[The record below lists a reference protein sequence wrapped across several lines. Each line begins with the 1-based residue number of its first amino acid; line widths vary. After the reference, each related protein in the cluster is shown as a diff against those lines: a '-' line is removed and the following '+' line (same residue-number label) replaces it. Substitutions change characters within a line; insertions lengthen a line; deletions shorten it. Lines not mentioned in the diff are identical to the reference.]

1 MENNNRLFFLDAYAL
16 IFRSF
21 YAFIRNPRYNSKG
34 LNTSA
39 IFGFT
44 NSLVEILQKEQPGH
58 IAVVFD
64 PDTPTFRNEIF
75 PDYKAN
81 REETPEDI
89 KKSVPYIKRII
100 EAFKIPIIQIDNYEA
115 DDVIGT
121 LARKAEKEGY
131 ITYMVTP
138 DKDYGQLV
146 SDKVFIYKPK
156 RAGNDIEILGKDE
169 ICEKY
174 KIKTPEQLIDIMGLW
189 GDTSDN
195 VPGVPGIGEKTAI
208 KLISEF
214 DSLENL
220 YDNLDKLKGKLK
232 EKLEDNKQ
240 QAFLSKK
247 LVAIAIKIPYSPD
260 WEQLRMAEPDHDQLA
275 KLFQDLEF
283 KGLKERIFPDQYQAK
298 ASAYQQGD
306 LFAEGGD
313 ISGGRPIAGDS
324 DVQKTATI
332 RSSEDGL
339 AEDQTISER
348 KELKNIDNTAH
359 SYQLVNDVNAMKMLA
374 DKISGKGECCFD
386 TETTSVDPM
395 KAELVGLALCFQK
408 GEAYYVPVT
417 ESKEEALDVMEN
429 FREVFENEKVLKIG
443 QNLNYDIQ
451 VLKNYDM
458 AVKGPLFDTMIAHY
472 LLHPELR
479 HNMTFISEQYLNYTP
494 VSIESLIGK
503 KGKDQKSMRSV
514 DMETQK
520 EYAGEDAD
528 VTFQLKEKLVQ
539 ALKEN
544 GLYPLY
550 ETIEMPLV
558 RVLVEMENTG
568 VRIDKDALQQ
578 YGEKLK
584 SEMNELE
591 EKIIGYAGQRFNVG
605 SPKQLGEVLFD
616 KMKIDQDAKRTKSKQ
631 YSTSEETLMKLK
643 DKHPVIP
650 LILEY
655 RSVKKLLSGYIEAL
669 PKLVHPGTGR
679 IHTSFNQTIAAT
691 GRLSST
697 NPNLQNIPIR
707 EERGRE
713 IRKAFVTLDEKSVLL
728 AADYSQIEL
737 RLMAHLSEDEGLI
750 EAFKQNEDIHT
761 STAAKI
767 HHISNDE
774 VTRDMRSQA
783 KTANFGIIYGISAFG
798 LSQRLNISRSEARQ
812 LIDSYFSS
820 YPKVK
825 QYMDQSIQTARDKG
839 YVETFMGR
847 RRYLPDI
854 NSRNNTVRGM
864 AERNAI
870 NAPIQGSA
878 ADIIKKAMIEID
890 QQIRKSSMQ
899 TKMLLQVHDELVFN
913 VPEAELETVSEMVKR
928 LMENTISLKVPMLV
942 ELGTGKNWLEAH

>member
-1 MENNNRLFFLDAYAL
+1 MEKNNRLFFLDAYAL
-16 IFRSF
+16 IFRAF

-89 KKSVPYIKRII
+89 KKSVPYIKSII

-121 LARKAEKEGY
+121 LAYKAEKEGY

-156 RAGNDIEILGKDE
+156 RSGNEIEILGKDE

-174 KIKTPEQLIDIMGLW
+174 QITKPDQLIDIMALW
-189 GDTSDN
+189 GDASDN

-214 DSLENL
+214 ENLENL
-220 YDNLDKLKGKLK
+220 YDNLDQLKGKLK
-232 EKLEDNKQ
+232 EKLADNKQ

-247 LVAIAIKIPYSPD
+247 LVAIAVKIPYSPD
-260 WEQLRMAEPDHDQLA
+260 WEQLRMAEPDYDQLA
-275 KLFQDLEF
+275 KLFQELEF

-298 ASAYQQGD
+298 AGAYQQGD
-306 LFAEGGD
+306 LFATGTD
-313 ISGGRPIAGDS
+313 KSGGQFLSGDS
-324 DVQKTATI
+324 DAQKSGTI
-332 RSSEDGL
+332 RSPEDGL

-348 KELKNIDNTAH
+348 KELKSIDNTAH
-359 SYQLVNDVNAMKMLA
+359 SYHLVNGADDMKMLA
-374 DKISGKGECCFD
+374 DKISGKRECCFD

-395 KAELVGLALCFQK
+395 KAELVGLALCFKK
-408 GEAYYVPVT
+408 GEAYYVPVP
-417 ESKEEALDVMEN
+417 ESKQEALDVLEK
-429 FREVFENEKVLKIG
+429 FRKVFENEKVLKIG

-479 HNMTFISEQYLNYTP
+479 HNMTLISEQYLNYTP

-514 DMETQK
+514 DLETQK

-528 VTFQLKEKLVQ
+528 VTFQLKEKLDA

-544 GLYPLY
+544 GLYPLF

-591 EKIIGYAGQRFNVG
+591 EQIMGYAGHRFNVG

-643 DKHPVIP
+643 DKHPIIP
-650 LILEY
+650 LILDY

-669 PKLVHPGTGR
+669 PKLVHSGTGR

-713 IRKAFVTLDEKSVLL
+713 IRKAFVTLNENSVLL

-774 VTRDMRSQA
+774 VTRDMRSRA

-798 LSQRLNISRSEARQ
+798 LSQRLNISRTEARK
-812 LIDSYFSS
+812 LIDSYFAS

-825 QYMDQSIQTARDKG
+825 QYMDQSIQLARDKE
-839 YVETFMGR
+839 YVETLMGR

-854 NSRNNTVRGM
+854 NSKNNTVRGM

-890 QQIRKSSMQ
+890 QQIRESSLQ
-899 TKMLLQVHDELVFN
+899 TQMLLQVHDELVFN
-913 VPEAELETVSEMVKR
+913 VPEGELETVSEMVKR
-928 LMENTISLKVPMLV
+928 LMENTFSLKVPMLV
-942 ELGTGKNWLEAH
+942 ELGSGKNWLEAH